1 MDFNLS
7 EMQQMLVDSATKL
20 VADNYT
26 LEDLREQKH
35 NPAGYSE
42 KNWAQFAEMGWLALP
57 LPEDVGGLGCSIEDA
72 VVLNFMLGRGLAVE
86 PYVSSVIIGGDLL
99 AAMPE
104 GDARTT
110 LLGGIATGEV
120 RTALAHDEPG
130 ERFADHPA
138 RATTAAASGNG
149 FALTGKKMLVLD
161 GASAT
166 HFIVSATQADGGV
179 GLFVV
184 PADAAGLAA
193 DRYQLIDGAAAA
205 DLTLDGVQVDAGA
218 LIAAGDAAGDLLGLT
233 LDRANLVL
241 MAQAVGAME
250 ACMEVCSQY
259 IKERQQ
265 FGQAIG
271 KFQALQHI
279 MADMFVAG
287 NQARS
292 MVYYA
297 LASIAA
303 ERPVREKAVSAAKLI
318 VGEAAQT
325 VSRSGIQLH
334 GGYGVTDEYMVS
346 HFFRRLLT
354 LEKTF
359 GDIDHHTRRLAVYMF
374 DQPVD

>member
-1 MDFNLS
+1 MDFNYS

-35 NPAGYSE
+35 NPAGYNA

-57 LPEDVGGLGCSIEDA
+57 LPEDAGGLGCSIEDA

-86 PYVSSVIIGGDLL
+86 PYASSVIVGGDLL

-104 GDARTT
+104 GDSRSA

-120 RTALAHDEPG
+120 LVSLAHGEPG
-130 ERFADHPA
+130 ERYADAGA
-138 RATTAAASGNG
+138 RATTATSSGNG
-149 FALTGKKMLVLD
+149 FVLSGKKMLALD

-166 HFIVSATQADGGV
+166 HFIVTASMADGGL

-184 PADAAGLAA
+184 GAGAAGLAA
-193 DRYQLIDGAAAA
+193 EKYLLIDGAAAA
-205 DLTLDGVQVDAGA
+205 DLTLDDVAVDADA
-218 LIAAGDAAGDLLGLT
+218 LIASGPDASALLAKT
-233 LDRANLVL
+233 QDRAHLVL

-250 ACMEVCSQY
+250 ACMEVCAQY
-259 IKERQQ
+259 VKERQQ
-265 FGQAIG
+265 FGQPIG

-287 NQARS
+287 HQARS
-292 MVYYA
+292 MVYQA
-297 LASIAA
+297 LASIDA
-303 ERPVREKAVSAAKLI
+303 EPAVREKAVSAAKVI

-334 GGYGVTDEYMVS
+334 GGYGVTDEYLVS

-359 GDIDHHTRRLAVYMF
+359 GDIDHHARRLAVYMF